1 MSRVLAPALLVGL
14 LAHSC
19 LAFSPQSSGRLSTT
33 TTNFRSLGR
42 VAALKV
48 PDVASKLPDERILD
62 ALERAPTR
70 GRATAADVA
79 SLAGVS
85 LEEAKAGLVLL
96 TSLLAAD
103 KDTRMEVDADGEV
116 AFGFAPNVRAAVA
129 RSSRASRWRN
139 RWRRAKPYLE
149 KGGKTMF
156 GIGLVVNVA
165 TVWAMVSALQASAKR
180 SGDNDDGGS
189 FGSGGGSFMAFR
201 LLDVIDLL
209 RFRDRMM

>member
-1 MSRVLAPALLVGL
+1 
-14 LAHSC
+14 
-19 LAFSPQSSGRLSTT
+19 
-33 TTNFRSLGR
+33 
-42 VAALKV
+42 
-48 PDVASKLPDERILD
+48 VASKLPDERILD

-139 RWRRAKPYLE
+139 RWRSAKPYLE
-149 KGGKTMF
+149 KGGKTLF

-165 TVWAMVSALQASAKR
+165 TVWAMVSALQASARKDQDNEGY
-180 SGDNDDGGS
+180 SGG
-189 FGSGGGSFMAFR
+189 GGGSFMAFR
-201 LLDVIDLL
+201 LLDIIDLL